1 MGVVAVAVGVR
12 VLVRVGVLVGVAV
25 SVATE
30 LGVKVAVLV
39 GVGGRGVA
47 VGEWLTTGVAV
58 GGEVAVGLGAWA
70 VIVATMLRAIAV
82 SVALR
87 SGAVLSIST

>member
-1 MGVVAVAVGVR
+1 MGVLVGVR
-12 VLVRVGVLVGVAV
+12 VLGRVGVLVGVAV
-25 SVATE
+25 PAATE
-30 LGVKVAVLV
+30 LGVRATVLV

-47 VGEWLTTGVAV
+47 VGGWATTGVAV

-87 SGAVLSIST
+87 SGAALSMFT